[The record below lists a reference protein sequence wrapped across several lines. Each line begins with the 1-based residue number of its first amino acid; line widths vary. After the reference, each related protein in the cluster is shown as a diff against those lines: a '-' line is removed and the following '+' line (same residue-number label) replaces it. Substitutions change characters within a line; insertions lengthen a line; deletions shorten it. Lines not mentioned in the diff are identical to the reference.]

1 MKEKGSEVSSSS
13 LVIVSRRM
21 LIACIAGISLFSFGL
36 GYFFGYGSSSTN
48 KMVKQVEADNKIA
61 TSEERTVLDAS
72 GKPTTVPPQV
82 IPSAVP
88 KEPPLKP
95 GLAEGSKTLLKGS
108 EEAEKQKKLSSTP
121 MVEKNSESL
130 LKKNT
135 GESEKKTEK
144 STEKKPERKLNIGT
158 DDRPHKER
166 GPSVAKAR
174 KLEVTPPVKKLTAK
188 RAKGNAQKI
197 YALQVG
203 AFQDPK
209 KAERLKRDLG
219 AKGYTVSITTVSSKP
234 GKTFSRVRLGP
245 YTTKKEAEEIQAN
258 LKGQGMEG
266 VVFPGAKY
274 QR

>member
-1 MKEKGSEVSSSS
+1 MKEKGSEASSSS

-48 KMVKQVEADNKIA
+48 KVVKQVEADNKIA
-61 TSEERTVLDAS
+61 ASEERTVLDAS
-72 GKPTTVPPQV
+72 GKPTMVAPQV
-82 IPSAVP
+82 IPSAVS

-95 GLAEGSKTLLKGS
+95 GIDEGSKTLSKGS
-108 EEAEKQKKLSSTP
+108 EETEKQKKLSGP
-121 MVEKNSESL
+121 PVPEKNSESL
-130 LKKNT
+130 LKKEVA
-135 GESEKKTEK
+135 ESEKKTEK
-144 STEKKPERKLNIGT
+144 STEKKPEHKQKIGT
-158 DDRPHKER
+158 NDKPHKER
-166 GPSVAKAR
+166 SQSVAKAKKR
-174 KLEVTPPVKKLTAK
+174 EVPPPVKKLTAK
-188 RAKGNAQKI
+188 WAKGNAQKV

-209 KAERLKRDLG
+209 KAERLKKDLG
-219 AKGYTVSITTVSSKP
+219 AKGYTVSITTVSSKS

-245 YTTKKEAEEIQAN
+245 YVTKKEAEEIQSN